1 VELDHGPPA
10 EGAPSF
16 HSTRWTIVM
25 RAAQSQALGGHSA
38 LAQLCRTYR
47 YPLYLFARRR
57 GHCLDDARDLTQ
69 GFFLHPLEQRAFS
82 GIDRLKG
89 KFRSFLLAPF
99 QNRLSDQV
107 DRARRLKDAEDAE
120 ERYRLQPAEFLTA
133 EKMFDANALVGSS

>member
-1 VELDHGPPA
+1 VISAVIVGETRISLWN
-10 EGAPSF
+10 
-16 HSTRWTIVM
+16 STMV
-25 RAAQSQALGGHSA
+25 
-38 LAQLCRTYR
+38 
-47 YPLYLFARRR
+47 RRR
-57 GHCLDDARDLTQ
+57 RVRRAFT
-69 GFFLHPLEQRAFS
+69 PRAFS

-133 EKMFDANALVGSS
+133 EKMFDANALVGSR